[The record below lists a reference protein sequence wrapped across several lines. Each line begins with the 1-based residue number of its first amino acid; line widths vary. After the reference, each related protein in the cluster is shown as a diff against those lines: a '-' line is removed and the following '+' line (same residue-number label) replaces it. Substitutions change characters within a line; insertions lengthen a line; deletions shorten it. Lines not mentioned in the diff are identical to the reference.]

1 MRISDWSSDV
11 CSSDLLRSELGI
23 APAARRL
30 RDGQRTAAGISL
42 AVSTVGTGDRR
53 GAAAD
58 HPRPDAGAD
67 QGISLQRA
75 PASRIGGVA
84 GVRLPAFRRLIPQST
99 LPKTIFPP
107 HSDPLPP
114 RIFHPPS

>member
-75 PASRIGGVA
+75 PASRIGGIAVF
-84 GVRLPAFRRLIPQST
+84 VLPDLRRLIPPSPSLKKRSEEHT
-99 LPKTIFPP
+99 SEI
-107 HSDPLPP
+107 HSLM
-114 RIFHPPS
+114 RNS